1 MGLNAAHFQQTLVY
15 EREADAGTLLEDLD
29 QISHLDDVA
38 EQQQR
43 ITELERKLVDRE

>member
-1 MGLNAAHFQQTLVY
+1 MEGLGISVW
-15 EREADAGTLLEDLD
+15 ERMRED
-29 QISHLDDVA
+29 QIRRGETGFQRIA